1 VIAASIGTVA
11 TMLILGLA
19 LVVERRLALDALPAG
34 TRQPA
39 AAAVIDALSRFFVS
53 VTLGTIGALA
63 LLVALGAYLSGPH
76 HYAVLALL
84 AVLEFLAPSR

>member
-1 VIAASIGTVA
+1 
-11 TMLILGLA
+11 MLILGLA

-39 AAAVIDALSRFFVS
+39 AAAVVDALSRFVS